1 MSQGSSQFV
10 EFIVEQLAEVAGITK
25 VRFFGGTG
33 LAAHSTQ
40 FAMIMGTSVYF
51 VVDKVTRPKYEK
63 LGSKCFAYDTKVKRV
78 QVRKYFE
85 VPAEIIE
92 DREALVSLAREAVHV
107 AHSLKKS
114 VGKSDA

>member
-10 EFIVEQLAEVAGITK
+10 DFIVEQLAEVPGVTK
-25 VRFFGGTG
+25 ARFFGGTG

-51 VVDKVTRPKYEK
+51 VVDKVTRPKYEE
-63 LGSKCFAYDTKVKRV
+63 LGSKCFAYDTKTKRV

-85 VPAEIIE
+85 VPAEVIE
-92 DREALVSLAREAVHV
+92 DREALVALAREAVLV
-107 AHSLKKS
+107 AQSLNRR
-114 VGKSDA
+114 VGKNDA